1 MSLINNIR
9 NFCMKHKRIVCLL
22 IFILLAIFL
31 SKLNG
36 SMKEGITLNTCSLFN
51 SNQLVDKNCA
61 NCLAVTLPSNAGA
74 DGNKCYWNA
83 DTKLCGSFL
92 GAGFKDTCTNTGTA
106 TGTGTGTG
114 TATGTGTGTGT
125 GTATGT
131 ASSTLKLLDTPTWFK
146 KPDSDKLALVD
157 TPTWFSTP
165 SAGTTSG
172 TSRA

>member
-36 SMKEGITLNTCSLFN
+36 SMKEGITLNTCHSFN
-51 SNQLVDKNCA
+51 SNQLVEKNCA
-61 NCLAVTLPSNAGA
+61 NCLAVTLPSNAAA

-92 GAGFKDTCTNTGTA
+92 GAGFKDTCTNTGT
-106 TGTGTGTG
+106 
-114 TATGTGTGTGT
+114 

-131 ASSTLKLLDTPTWFK
+131 ATGSSTLKLLDTPTWFK

-157 TPTWFSTP
+157 TPTWFSSGTA
-165 SAGTTSG
+165 SAGTASG